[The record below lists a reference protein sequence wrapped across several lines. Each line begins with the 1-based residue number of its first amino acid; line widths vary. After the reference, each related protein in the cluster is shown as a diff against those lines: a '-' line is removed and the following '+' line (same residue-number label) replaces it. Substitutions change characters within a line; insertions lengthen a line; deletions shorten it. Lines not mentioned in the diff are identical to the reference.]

1 MQPSEIEALPY
12 YELEYTL
19 ENLKD
24 FLEKKKDGEKEQG
37 EQYNS
42 NTMSRDMKR
51 QQSDMG
57 RSINTP
63 KLPSSPSYKMPSS
76 SGFNLPKKF

>member
-1 MQPSEIEALPY
+1 MQPSEIEQMPY
-12 YELEYTL
+12 YELEYTMQ
-19 ENLKD
+19 NLKD
-24 FLEKKKDGEKEQG
+24 FLEKKKDSEKE
-37 EQYNS
+37 EQEGYKS
-42 NTMSRDMKR
+42 SSMSRDMKR
-51 QQSDMG
+51 QQSEMS